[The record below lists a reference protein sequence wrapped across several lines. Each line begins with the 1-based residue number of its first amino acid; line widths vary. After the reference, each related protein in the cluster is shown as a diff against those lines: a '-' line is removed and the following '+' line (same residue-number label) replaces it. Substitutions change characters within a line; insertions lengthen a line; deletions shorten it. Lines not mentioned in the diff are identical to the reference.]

1 MDSTNTSKKNKGN
14 LLTDYLRIFA
24 KHKFLIIIPLVV
36 VFLGSAIVG
45 SRLPKVYN
53 GAAFFRMLTPQASG
67 AQGFRRPA
75 QGDLEV
81 MRQTIL
87 SRSNLVEIIEDVGLD
102 ASYAGVS
109 LVQQEAH
116 EEQLVQHLR
125 KGLTV
130 QEKANNMFE
139 IAYRSDDPDMAAR
152 VANSAL
158 THYIEGVEKD
168 ERERMAATVLFLEK
182 QVKDYQTRASASS
195 EKLSAFKAAHI
206 LELPGSELSNST
218 ELKSLRDLLA
228 TAEGQLSDA
237 ETDKKEIEKQ
247 ILAIETTVVG
257 ETVVETNPLVAQ
269 YQAQLDRLELDLAN
283 LQSRFTDIHPEVVK
297 KKSEIQS
304 VKSLME
310 KAVGK
315 ITTKETHQA
324 NPLYVSLEEG
334 LKNAERQIASA
345 KRRKEQLLAKM
356 SECEK
361 RVQGTP
367 ALEKQMSKLTEDD
380 ALNKKLLEHY
390 TTELQNARIKQEREK
405 DQKGIR
411 FRVLDFAKKSSTFAT
426 SNRLKVSILGLIVG
440 AGLGFGLAVLRDQT
454 DTSFKDVGDA
464 ASFLD
469 IPIIG
474 TIPVINTTA
483 ERTREKKKQML
494 GWIIVGALVV
504 FLVAALIVTSLTSFP
519 GR

>member
-1 MDSTNTSKKNKGN
+1 MDSTDKKNKGN
-14 LLTDYLRIFA
+14 FLTDYLRIFA
-24 KHKFLIIIPLVV
+24 KHKFLVIIPLVT

-45 SRLPKVYN
+45 STFPKVYT
-53 GAAFFRMLTPQASG
+53 GAAFFRMLTPRVSG
-67 AQGFRRPA
+67 AQSFRRRA
-75 QGDLEV
+75 GDDDLKV
-81 MRQTIL
+81 MSQTIL
-87 SRSNLVEIIEDVGLD
+87 SRSNLVEIIKDVGLD

-109 LVQQEAH
+109 QVQQEAY
-116 EEQLVQHLR
+116 EEQLVQQLR
-125 KGLTV
+125 KDLTV
-130 QEKANNMFE
+130 QEKARNMFE
-139 IAYRSDDPDMAAR
+139 IAYRCDDPDMAAR
-152 VANSAL
+152 VANSAM

-168 ERERMAATVLFLEK
+168 ERARMAATVLFLEK
-182 QVKDYQTRASASS
+182 QVKGYQTRASASS
-195 EKLSAFKAAHI
+195 EKLAAFKAAHI

-237 ETDKKEIEKQ
+237 ETNRKETEKQ
-247 ILAIETTVVG
+247 ILAIDSTVVG

-269 YQAQLDRLELDLAN
+269 YHAQLDRLELDLAN
-283 LQSRFTDIHPEVVK
+283 LQSRFTDLHPEVVK

-304 VKSLME
+304 IKSLME
-310 KAVGK
+310 KAAEK
-315 ITTKETHQA
+315 ITTRETHEA
-324 NPLYVSLEEG
+324 NPLYVSLQQE
-334 LKNAERQIASA
+334 LKNSERQVASA

-356 SECEK
+356 AECEK
-361 RVQGTP
+361 RVQSAP

-380 ALNKKLLEHY
+380 ALNKKLLGHY
-390 TTELQNARIKQEREK
+390 TTELQNAKIEQEREK

-411 FRVLDFAKKSSTFAT
+411 FQVLDFAKKSSTSAT
-426 SNRLKVSILGLIVG
+426 SNGLKVSLLGLVVG

-454 DTSFKDVGDA
+454 DTSFKDVEDA

-483 ERTREKKKQML
+483 ERAREKKKEAV
-494 GWIIVGALVV
+494 GWVIVGALVV
-504 FLVAALIVTSLTSFP
+504 LLIAVLIVTSLTSFP